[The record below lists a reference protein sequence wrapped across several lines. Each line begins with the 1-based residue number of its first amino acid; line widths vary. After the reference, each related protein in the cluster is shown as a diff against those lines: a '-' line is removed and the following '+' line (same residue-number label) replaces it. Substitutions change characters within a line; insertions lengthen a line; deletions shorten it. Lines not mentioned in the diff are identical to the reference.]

1 MKRGEKDEYSL
12 ACVVSK
18 GAKQYGKDPQID
30 SCLNGNTEYCNF
42 KNQFKKK
49 KNIPVLAL
57 VCVSR
62 PVILKSIRDPSCT
75 CIVEALCLKKL
86 SFTVD
91 GLHTG
96 WYLYGD
102 NTHTKQMSAM

>member
-30 SCLNGNTEYCNF
+30 SCLNGNTEYCNL

-49 KNIPVLAL
+49 K
-57 VCVSR
+57 
-62 PVILKSIRDPSCT
+62 
-75 CIVEALCLKKL
+75 
-86 SFTVD
+86 
-91 GLHTG
+91 HTSPRSSLRVATG
-96 WYLYGD
+96 HFEEY
-102 NTHTKQMSAM
+102 